1 MQTNP
6 STPSPLL
13 SLSFSRALSLSLLER
28 ARQGD
33 MSHLANTHDR
43 DLYRGVGG
51 DDNNI
56 SSNIENND
64 NNLQQIALIDF
75 RKELTLRLSHVCK
88 E

>member
-6 STPSPLL
+6 STPSPLV
-13 SLSFSRALSLSLLER
+13 SPSSSRALSLSLLER

-33 MSHLANTHDR
+33 MSHLANMHDR
-43 DLYRGVGG
+43 GLYRGVEG

-56 SSNIENND
+56 SSNIVNND
-64 NNLQQIALIDF
+64 NNLQQLALTDF

>member
-6 STPSPLL
+6 STPSPLVFPF
-13 SLSFSRALSLSLLER
+13 FSHALSLSLLER

-33 MSHLANTHDR
+33 LSHWATMHDR

-56 SSNIENND
+56 SSNLVNND
-64 NNLQQIALIDF
+64 NNLQQLALVDF